1 MVLWW
6 VYSIYMSE
14 NKNVDNIFKKL
25 AKEFRPKMVY
35 TALVIGL
42 LGMVLSACGNTVEV
56 GGVTLETTSNG
67 QIVHIETGPDVSKFD
82 GSSYELVKQRQI
94 EFPENLRMLAADPD
108 DVERLC
114 DREDDMPGIIHD
126 CLIFDDEKYVGVV
139 ENKGDEEQ
147 KLLSLH
153 EALHSVLR
161 EQYKT
166 DETMNY
172 LTGPDYELL
181 VRYHVLNDAV
191 FRYKFEYGL
200 NDTDK
205 HDVAARIKQL
215 TIAGDIGASLEG
227 VDKYLYL
234 AWKLAGGTSN
244 FPYSVPVADA
254 MVNGVLQEMDDAK
267 VGMARSYFGN
277 SLYNAWEYQGLVAS
291 LADYCGIDLTTLTG
305 MYSSQ

>member
-1 MVLWW
+1 
-6 VYSIYMSE
+6 MSE
-14 NKNVDNIFKKL
+14 NKGLDNIFKKL
-25 AKEFRPKMVY
+25 AKEFRPKMVN
-35 TALVIGL
+35 TALVLGL
-42 LGMVLSACGNTVEV
+42 LGIVLSACGNTVEV
-56 GGVTLETTSNG
+56 GGVTLETASNG

-114 DREDDMPGIIHD
+114 DRGDDMPGIIHG
-126 CLIFDDEKYVGVV
+126 CLIFDDVKYVGVV

-166 DETMNY
+166 DETMNN
-172 LTGPDYELL
+172 LTGHEYELL

-254 MVNGVLQEMDDAK
+254 MVNGVLQEMDDAE

-277 SLYNAWEYQGLVAS
+277 SLYNELDYWEMIGDLES
-291 LADYCGIDLTTLTG
+291 ICGINRKTIIG
-305 MYSSQ
+305 MYNSH